1 MKKGEIIF
9 ALLMILVVISI
20 PLLIA
25 LWANHV
31 LLGEI

>member
-9 ALLMILVVISI
+9 ALMMVLLVVSI
-20 PLLIA
+20 PLTLA